1 MMRDAIDFHAVEEKH
16 YAIHDRLMNWAR
28 WCNGTGAPSES
39 PMFRLYR
46 SSARAKADYMASSGI
61 SVDQSDAARI
71 AKAVIA
77 LPDVHRS
84 AINWNYVKP
93 VSPARA
99 CRAIGTSMTG
109 LALLV
114 RDGRQMLV
122 NRRA

>member
-1 MMRDAIDFHAVEEKH
+1 MRDAIDFHAVDEKH
-16 YAIHDRLMNWAR
+16 FAIHDRLMNWAR

-46 SSARAKADYMASSGI
+46 SSARAKADYMATTGI
-61 SVDQSDAARI
+61 AVDQRDAARI

-77 LPDVHRS
+77 LPAGHRS

-99 CRAIGTSMTG
+99 CRAIGTSMEG
-109 LALLV
+109 LMRLV
-114 RDGRQMLV
+114 CDGRQMLV
-122 NRRA
+122 NRGA